1 MITQTVRSCPLS
13 DRDVRRYLRRNAAPT
28 NGAATD
34 RATSDAAQQNGKC
47 ERFGFLQPWFVEAH
61 RRMTA
66 LVDLLERQLDA
77 AADEVH
83 FGRRGVAAP
92 LPHSPLR
99 GEAPLLAC
107 RARTES

>member
-1 MITQTVRSCPLS
+1 M
-13 DRDVRRYLRRNAAPT
+13 

-34 RATSDAAQQNGKC
+34 RATSDAAQHNGTSC
-47 ERFGFLQPWFVEAH
+47 VRFWFLQPRFVEAGASAH
-61 RRMTA
+61 D

-83 FGRRGVAAP
+83 VGRRGVAAL

-99 GEAPLLAC
+99 GEAALLAVHGPNRDC
-107 RARTES
+107 Q